1 MTYDIVE
8 TTTHAIKF
16 QLLEDLVPIDVTG
29 CTVTLLLT
37 DRSGTTV
44 AAPGAVTV
52 VDSTSGTVQF
62 VPTDATIFVA
72 TASPYYARWKIVD
85 GSGKISFVPTSNK
98 DVWNIVGI

>member
-37 DRSGTTV
+37 DRTGTTV
-44 AAPGAVTV
+44 ASPGTVTV
-52 VDSTSGTVQF
+52 TDATIGIVQLA
-62 VPTDATIFVA
+62 PTDATVFIA
-72 TASPYYARWKIVD
+72 TAGPYYARWKILD
-85 GSGKISFVPTSNK
+85 GSSKVSFVPTSNK